1 MMRVSSGAGDA
12 RGGVACGGGKWAE
25 GGATGARRGLKTGR
39 PGVLQE
45 EMWYDASKLGR
56 KGRSYANS

>member
-1 MMRVSSGAGDA
+1 MAQVMRGEVWPAAVGSG
-12 RGGVACGGGKWAE
+12 RQ

-45 EMWYDASKLGR
+45 DVV
-56 KGRSYANS
+56 

>member
-1 MMRVSSGAGDA
+1 MRGEVWPAAVG
-12 RGGVACGGGKWAE
+12 RLQE

-45 EMWYDASKLGR
+45 EMWYDASKLWR
-56 KGRSYANS
+56 R